1 MDFERLNGDIKEMR
15 RRNRGLALTVGL
27 LAAAH
32 VLVRV
37 ISGSVAGF
45 RPVRVG
51 PCVAMRVGRLQAHYR
66 SEGTRQK
73 AISTRRL
80 RARPSGVSF
89 SVA

>member
-1 MDFERLNGDIKEMR
+1 MAVAVGSGAGDQR
-15 RRNRGLALTVGL
+15 VG
-27 LAAAH
+27 
-32 VLVRV
+32 
-37 ISGSVAGF
+37 GGF
-45 RPVRVG
+45 RSMRAWPG
-51 PCVAMRVGRLQAHYR
+51 VAMRVGRLQAHYR